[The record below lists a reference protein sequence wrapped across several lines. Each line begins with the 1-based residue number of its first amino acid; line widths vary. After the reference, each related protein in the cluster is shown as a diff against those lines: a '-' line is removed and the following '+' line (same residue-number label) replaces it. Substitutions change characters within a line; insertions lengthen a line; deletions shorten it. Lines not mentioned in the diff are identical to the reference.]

1 MDEGAGIPAH
11 RASRQVAASLR
22 ELDVRPS
29 RGRGQNF
36 LTSTSVVQRI
46 VDLTEAT
53 IEDTIVEVGPGL
65 GALTSALADRAGR
78 VVAIEIDQRLAEH
91 LVASMPSPNLT
102 IVCGDALSLPE
113 ATFVPAD
120 GQYLVAANLPYSTGA
135 AIVRR
140 FLELERPPRR
150 MVVMLQKEVAERMAA
165 VPPDMSLLGI
175 AVQIYARPTIA
186 FHVPPSAFKPR
197 PKVDS
202 SVLLL
207 ELHQTS
213 LLTTAERDPFFRM
226 LHAGFHQKRKQLV
239 NTLSTG
245 LQIGK
250 SAVTFWLE
258 SNEIDP
264 TRRAESLSVAEW
276 LKLFESRPADV

>member
-78 VVAIEIDQRLAEH
+78 VVAIEIDQRLADH
-91 LVASMPSPNLT
+91 LVTSMPSPNLT

-150 MVVMLQKEVAERMAA
+150 MVVMLQKRLLNGWRQSL
-165 VPPDMSLLGI
+165 PTCRCWGSPSRSTPD
-175 AVQIYARPTIA
+175 QR
-186 FHVPPSAFKPR
+186 
-197 PKVDS
+197 
-202 SVLLL
+202 
-207 ELHQTS
+207 LHFTCLHLRS
-213 LLTTAERDPFFRM
+213 NPVRRWIRVCCYWNCTRHPF
-226 LHAGFHQKRKQLV
+226 
-239 NTLSTG
+239 
-245 LQIGK
+245 
-250 SAVTFWLE
+250 
-258 SNEIDP
+258 
-264 TRRAESLSVAEW
+264 
-276 LKLFESRPADV
+276 